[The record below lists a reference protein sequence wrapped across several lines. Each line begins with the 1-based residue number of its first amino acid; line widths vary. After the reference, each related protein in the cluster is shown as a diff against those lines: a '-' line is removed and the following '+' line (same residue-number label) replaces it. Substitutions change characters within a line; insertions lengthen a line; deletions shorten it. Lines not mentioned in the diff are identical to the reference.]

1 MNIKSLEL
9 TENDFKLLIDGLDC
23 LPEKNASGELFGAIF
38 EGMLG
43 DKNPDALEKYKRER
57 DIKRRAD
64 EIKKE
69 ALKDEIRILQGKLL
83 LFKRWLIEDKALK
96 EALLGPE
103 RMAKVW
109 KGIEKAM
116 NEPE

>member
-23 LPEKNASGELFGAIF
+23 LPEKNASGELFVAIF
-38 EGMLG
+38 EGKLG
-43 DKNPDALEKYKRER
+43 DKNPG

-83 LFKRWLIEDKALK
+83 LFKRWLIEQKALK
-96 EALLGPE
+96 KAL
-103 RMAKVW
+103 
-109 KGIEKAM
+109 
-116 NEPE
+116 